1 MIICLINP
9 NTTRNM
15 TKTIE
20 IAAKEIASLK
30 TKIIAT
36 NPDDGPESIEGYYDE
51 VFCVP
56 GIIDRVQAY
65 KNADAYIIA
74 CFDDTGLDA
83 VRTMTNK
90 PVLGIGNSS
99 FNVASLLAGSFSVIT
114 TLEVSVPILKN
125 NLLKYGFDKKCVNVS
140 SVNIPVLDLEKSN
153 NDSLLRLEKEVER
166 TLNEDKAEAI
176 VLGCAGMA
184 DFATRL
190 EEKFT
195 VPVIEGVSASVILAE
210 GLVRMKKCT
219 SKIGGYAY
227 PREKKYSGIYK
238 PFEFKKL
245 S

>member
-20 IAAKEIASLK
+20 IAAKEMASLK

-74 CFDDTGLDA
+74 CFDDAGLDA

-140 SVNIPVLDLEKSN
+140 SVHIPVLDLEKSN
-153 NDSLLRLEKEVER
+153 NDSLRKLEKEVER

-210 GLVRMKKCT
+210 GLVRMKKFT
-219 SKIGGYAY
+219 SKIGGYSY

>member
-20 IAAKEIASLK
+20 IAAKEMASLK

-114 TLEVSVPILKN
+114 TLEVSVPILQN
-125 NLLKYGFDKKCVNVS
+125 NLL
-140 SVNIPVLDLEKSN
+140 E
-153 NDSLLRLEKEVER
+153 
-166 TLNEDKAEAI
+166 
-176 VLGCAGMA
+176 
-184 DFATRL
+184 
-190 EEKFT
+190 
-195 VPVIEGVSASVILAE
+195 
-210 GLVRMKKCT
+210 
-219 SKIGGYAY
+219 
-227 PREKKYSGIYK
+227 
-238 PFEFKKL
+238 
-245 S
+245 

>member
-20 IAAKEIASLK
+20 AVAKETASVE

-36 NPDDGPESIEGYYDE
+36 NPNDGPESIEGYYDE
-51 VFCVP
+51 VFCIP
-56 GIIDRVQAY
+56 GIINKVQAH

-83 VRTMTNK
+83 VRTITNK

-99 FNVASLLAGSFSVIT
+99 FNIASLLAGSFSVIT

-125 NLLKYGFDKKCVNVS
+125 NLLKYGFNQMCVNVS
-140 SVNIPVLDLEKSN
+140 SVQIPVLDLKKQSN
-153 NDSLLRLEKEVER
+153 DCLRTLEKEVER
-166 TLNEDKAEAI
+166 TLDEDKAEAV

-184 DFATRL
+184 DFATKL
-190 EEKFT
+190 EEKFA
-195 VPVIEGVSASVILAE
+195 VPVIEGVSASIILAE
-210 GLVRMKKCT
+210 GLVRIKKNT
-219 SKIGGYAY
+219 SKVGGYSY

-238 PFEFKKL
+238 SFEFKKL